1 MNPAIVCLTNKM
13 RPVIE
18 KTYKTSTSVLNI
30 LKTPPISTERL
41 RTILT
46 GCSPCAGWYQNQS
59 QSARVSILF
68 GLMAMDGGLLTTSEF
83 TVQLQNPVNVNKR
96 TVVHC
101 SFCLNVCFNTTSGLI
116 NVVEYIGRSEYF
128 FTLLPDSK
136 VV

>member
-30 LKTPPISTERL
+30 LKIPPISTERL

-46 GCSPCAGWYQNQS
+46 GCPPESIAAS
-59 QSARVSILF
+59 Q
-68 GLMAMDGGLLTTSEF
+68 GLNSFWTDGNGRGLLTTSEF
-83 TVQLQNPVNVNKR
+83 TVQLQNPVNVNKPI
-96 TVVHC
+96 VIHC
-101 SFCLNVCFNTTSGLI
+101 SFCQNVCFNTTSGLI
-116 NVVEYIGRSEYF
+116 NVVEYIRRSEYF
-128 FTLLPDSK
+128 FTLLPHSK